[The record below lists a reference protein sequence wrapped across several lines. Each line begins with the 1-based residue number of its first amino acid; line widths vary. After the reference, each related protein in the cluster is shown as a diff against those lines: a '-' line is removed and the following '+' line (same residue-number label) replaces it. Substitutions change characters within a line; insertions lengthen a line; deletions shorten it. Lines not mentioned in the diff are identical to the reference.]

1 MLSPRNRCFK
11 KPLSELLGSSTKS
24 SNSPTNQTVS
34 FHLWQ
39 SPVNL
44 ILPHGTQ
51 LLWNL
56 TRETRVSIFS
66 QYPCLSFIGPVI
78 SEFWCQLWMLC
89 AILHK
94 EYRKFHDLLIY
105 CLSHL
110 HFLFMLPSFLKPT
123 HLPVAESVESRRWFH
138 GADHEWFP
146 RAVKL
151 TEGSWAQSDFHC
163 ALVVQMNLLQP

>member
-1 MLSPRNRCFK
+1 MHQTNQKLQQTEISHTHTPLKKTATRFRNSTGAFTKNKCFK
-11 KPLSELLGSSTKS
+11 KPLNELLGSSTKS
-24 SNSPTNQTVS
+24 SNSPTNQAV
-34 FHLWQ
+34 FHRNSQ

-66 QYPCLSFIGPVI
+66 QYPCLSFIGPVT
-78 SEFWCQLWMLC
+78 SEFRCQLW

-110 HFLFMLPSFLKPT
+110 HFLYMLPSFL
-123 HLPVAESVESRRWFH
+123 
-138 GADHEWFP
+138 
-146 RAVKL
+146 
-151 TEGSWAQSDFHC
+151 
-163 ALVVQMNLLQP
+163 